1 MDREARVSYG
11 CELGSGAPVAPCI
24 PDCPA
29 SAGLFHGPQ
38 MDRELRLL
46 DLVRR
51 DWWILSLYCASSGR
65 SSATWKAIASLR
77 RLRRR
82 CWSGLGLARYFFSID
97 GR

>member
-51 DWWILSLYCASSGR
+51 DWWILVIVLCVI
-65 SSATWKAIASLR
+65 WAIECHLEGNSVLETIEAPL
-77 RLRRR
+77 LV
-82 CWSGLGLARYFFSID
+82 GLGLARYFFSID